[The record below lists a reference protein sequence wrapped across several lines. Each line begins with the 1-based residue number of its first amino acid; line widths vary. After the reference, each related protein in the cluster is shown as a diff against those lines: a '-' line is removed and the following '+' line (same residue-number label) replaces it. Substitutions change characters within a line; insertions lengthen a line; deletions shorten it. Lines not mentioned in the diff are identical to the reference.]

1 MGDPQC
7 LCRIPALSN
16 FKAKARYQFAEVH
29 HYLFICIDENIFRT
43 SRSNWVEIQ
52 KSN

>member
-1 MGDPQC
+1 MGDSQC
-7 LCRIPALSN
+7 PCWILVLSN

-29 HYLFICIDENIFRT
+29 HDLFICINENIFGT
-43 SRSNWVEIQ
+43 SLSNWVEIQ